1 MRILYGD
8 AMTDGPTPAMRQY
21 YSVKARYPDAVLF
34 FRMGDFYET
43 FGEDAGVVARELDI
57 TLTARGK
64 DKNGDRM
71 PLAGV
76 PHHAADG
83 YIARLVGRGYKVV
96 ICDQVEDPKT
106 AKGVVKREVTRVITP
121 GTLIDSSMLGS
132 AGAHYLM
139 AVAPDRKEIFGL
151 AFLDVSTGEFFVSSG
166 SAERDY
172 ADIVSET
179 ARYRPSEAIVPES
192 LANALPGRLEGL
204 GVTVSRYR
212 DDAFDFDTAYERL
225 CEQFGTATLDGYGCA
240 GMTGAVAAAGAALRY
255 AQETQHSSLS
265 HITGLSTRIPSG
277 NMVLDAITLRN
288 LEITT
293 GIQGVGDGNTLLAA
307 LDVTATSMG
316 SRTMRSFLISPL
328 IEKEAIEGR
337 LDAVEWLVDHALDRQ
352 TLRATLGAFADI
364 ERIAGRIAYGNAGPR
379 DLATLQESLEAIPDV
394 KALFS
399 GEVPELVHEALDAM
413 SDHASVRELV
423 GRAIVDEPPARAVAG
438 GMIREGFNGKLDELR
453 HLATSGKDWIVEFQ
467 QQERER
473 TGIKSLK
480 VGYNRVFGY
489 YIEVTRP
496 NLHLVPPEY
505 ERRQT
510 TANGERYTIPDLKE
524 KEAMIATA
532 EERLG
537 ALEAEIYA
545 ELIRTLAADVPGLQA
560 TARAVGLLDVYAAL
574 AEVAARYSYSRPV
587 IEESGRTIIRDG
599 RHPVVERH
607 LPVPFV
613 PNDTD
618 LDSAGDQIT
627 IITGANMAG
636 KSTYMRAVALCC
648 IMAQMGSFVPA
659 RHATVGVVDRV
670 FTRVGAFDDLASGQ
684 STFMVEMLEL
694 ANILNNATPQSLV
707 ILDEIG
713 RGTSTLDGCAI
724 ARAVVEF
731 LHGKAVSGPRTLFAT
746 HFHDL
751 IDLEG
756 SLKRVKNFHFAV
768 KDTGE
773 DVVFLRKII
782 PGATDKSYGVHVAH
796 LAGIPK
802 KVTDRAMTLLKE
814 ASVRENSGGP
824 RAPRYTQML
833 LVDPGEGIMEE
844 NPAVRELAALN
855 PDEMTPIE
863 ALNTLCRL
871 KRLANGE
878 DGGR

>member
-1 MRILYGD
+1 
-8 AMTDGPTPAMRQY
+8 MTDGPTPAMRQY
-21 YSVKARYPDAVLF
+21 YSVKNRYPDAIIF

-64 DKNGDRM
+64 DRKGDRM

-132 AGAHYLM
+132 AGARYLM
-139 AVAPDRKEIFGL
+139 AVAPDRKDTFGL
-151 AFLDVSTGEFFVSSG
+151 AFLDVSTGEFFVSAGSG
-166 SAERDY
+166 GREY
-172 ADIVSET
+172 ADVVSE
-179 ARYRPSEAIVPES
+179 AVRYRPSEAILPEALDEG
-192 LANALPGRLEGL
+192 LAGRLESI

-212 DDAFDFDTAYERL
+212 DDAFDPDAACRLL

-240 GMTGAVAAAGAALRY
+240 QMTGAVAAAGAALHY
-255 AQETQHSSLS
+255 ARETQQSPLP
-265 HITGLSTRIPSG
+265 HITGLSTRVPSG
-277 NMVLDAITLRN
+277 TMVLDAITLRN

-293 GIQGVGDGNTLLAA
+293 GIRGEGDRSTLLAA
-307 LDVTATSMG
+307 LDVTETSMG
-316 SRTMRSFLISPL
+316 SRTMRSFLVAPL
-328 IEKEAIEGR
+328 VRKAAIEER
-337 LDAVEWLVDHALDRQ
+337 LDAVEWLIGHTVERQ
-352 TLRATLGAFADI
+352 ALRAALGDFADI

-379 DLATLQESLEAIPDV
+379 DLAMLRESLSAVPGV
-394 KALFS
+394 KTLLP
-399 GEVPELVHEALDAM
+399 GDLPTLVREALDAM
-413 SDHASVRELV
+413 SDHASASDLI
-423 GRAIVDEPPARAVAG
+423 GRAIMDDPPALAKSG
-438 GMIREGFNGKLDELR
+438 GMIREGFNAKLDELR
-453 HLATSGKDWIVEFQ
+453 GLATTGKDWIVEFQ

-473 TGIKSLK
+473 TGIRSLK
-480 VGYNRVFGY
+480 VAYNRVFGY
-489 YIEVTRP
+489 YIEVTKP
-496 NLHLVPPEY
+496 NLPLVPPEY

-510 TANGERYTIPDLKE
+510 TANGERYTIPDLRE
-524 KEAMIATA
+524 KEALIATA
-532 EERLG
+532 EERLS

-545 ELIRTLAADVPGLQA
+545 ELVRTLAAEVPGLQA
-560 TARAVGLLDVYAAL
+560 TARAVGLLDVYSAL
-574 AEVAARYSYSRPV
+574 AEVAARYGYSRPA
-587 IEESGRTIIRDG
+587 IEESGRIVIRDG

-613 PNDTD
+613 PNDTE
-618 LDSAGDQIT
+618 LDSAGDQIM

-648 IMAQMGSFVPA
+648 IMAQMGCFVPA
-659 RHATVGVVDRV
+659 RHATIGIVDRV

-707 ILDEIG
+707 VLDEIG

-724 ARAVVEF
+724 ARSVVEF
-731 LHGKAVSGPRTLFAT
+731 LHGRAIAGPRTLFAT

-756 SLKRVKNFHFAV
+756 SQKRVKNFHFAV
-768 KDTGE
+768 KDTGQ

-782 PGATDKSYGVHVAH
+782 PGATDRSYGVHVAR
-796 LAGIPK
+796 LAGLPK
-802 KVTDRAMTLLKE
+802 KVTDRAMDLLKE
-814 ASVRENSGGP
+814 ASVRELPTGV

-833 LVDPGEGIMEE
+833 IVDPGEGAVAE
-844 NPAVRELAALN
+844 NPAVGELKRLN

-863 ALNTLCRL
+863 ALNALCRL
-871 KRLANGE
+871 RRMANGE
-878 DGGR
+878 GER

>member
-1 MRILYGD
+1 
-8 AMTDGPTPAMRQY
+8 MTDGPTPAMRQY
-21 YSVKARYPDAVLF
+21 YSVKNRHPDAVLF
-34 FRMGDFYET
+34 FQMGDFYET
-43 FGEDAGVVARELDI
+43 FGEDAVLVARELDI

-64 DKNGDRM
+64 DKNGERM

-76 PHHAADG
+76 PLHAADG
-83 YIARLVGRGYKVV
+83 YIARLVAKGYRVV

-106 AKGVVKREVTRVITP
+106 AKGVVKRDVTRVITP
-121 GTLIDSSMLGS
+121 GTLIDSLMLGS

-139 AVAPDRKEIFGL
+139 TVAPGKKEVFGL
-151 AFLDVSTGEFFVSSG
+151 AFLDVSTGEFFVSTGSG
-166 SAERDY
+166 ERNY
-172 ADIVSET
+172 ADIVSE
-179 ARYRPSEAIVPES
+179 AVRYRPAEAVLPES
-192 LANALPGRLEGL
+192 LSSTLAARLESL
-204 GVTVSRYR
+204 GMTVSRYR
-212 DDAFDFDTAYERL
+212 DDAFDPDAAYSYL
-225 CEQFGTATLDGYGCA
+225 CGQFGTATLDGYGCA
-240 GMTGAVAAAGAALRY
+240 GIPGAVAAAGAALLY
-255 AQETQHSSLS
+255 ARETQQSSLT
-265 HITGLSTRIPSG
+265 HISGLSTRVPSET
-277 NMVLDAITLRN
+277 MLLDAITLRN

-293 GIQGVGDGNTLLAA
+293 GIRGESGATTLLSA
-307 LDVTATSMG
+307 LDVTETPMG
-316 SRTMRSFLISPL
+316 SRTMRSFLIAPL
-328 IEKEAIEGR
+328 LGKEAIEAR
-337 LDAVEWLVDHALDRQ
+337 LDAVEWFVDHALERQ
-352 TLRATLGAFADI
+352 ELRAALDDFADT

-379 DLATLQESLEAIPDV
+379 DLATLRDSLTVIPDV
-394 KALFS
+394 KALF
-399 GEVPELVHEALDAM
+399 PDDAPALIRKALDAM
-413 SDHASVRELV
+413 GEHVRVVDLI
-423 GRAIVDEPPARAVAG
+423 GRAIVDDPPALSKSG
-438 GMIREGFNGKLDELR
+438 GMIREGFNAKLDELR
-453 HLATSGKDWIVEFQ
+453 HLATTGKDWIAEFQ

-480 VGYNRVFGY
+480 VGYNRIFGY
-489 YIEVTRP
+489 YIEVTKP
-496 NLHLVPPEY
+496 NLPLVPPEY

-510 TANGERYTIPDLKE
+510 TANGERYTIPELRE

-532 EERLG
+532 EERLT

-545 ELIRTLAADVPGLQA
+545 ELVRTLAVEVADLQA

-574 AEVAARYSYSRPV
+574 AGVAARYGYSRPA
-587 IEESGRTIIRDG
+587 IEESGRIVIRDG

-618 LDSAGDQIT
+618 LDSTGDQIM

-659 RHATVGVVDRV
+659 RHAAVGIVDRV

-694 ANILNNATPQSLV
+694 ANILNNATSRSLV

-713 RGTSTLDGCAI
+713 RGTSTLDGCSI

-731 LHGKAVSGPRTLFAT
+731 LHGKAACGPRTLFAT

-756 SLKRVKNFHFAV
+756 ALKRVKNFHFAV
-768 KDTGE
+768 KDTGA

-782 PGATDKSYGVHVAH
+782 PGATDRSYGVHVAH

-802 KVTDRAMTLLKE
+802 KVTDRAMELLKE
-814 ASVRENSGGP
+814 ASVRELPTGV

-833 LVDPGEGIMEE
+833 LVDPGEGVVAE
-844 NPAVRELAALN
+844 NPAVGELKRLN

-863 ALNTLCRL
+863 ALNALSRL
-871 KRLANGE
+871 QRLANGE
-878 DGGR
+878 RER

>member
-1 MRILYGD
+1 
-8 AMTDGPTPAMRQY
+8 MRQY
-21 YSVKARYPDAVLF
+21 YSVKNRYPDAIIF

-64 DKNGDRM
+64 DRKGDRM

-132 AGAHYLM
+132 AGARYLM
-139 AVAPDRKEIFGL
+139 AVAPDRKDTFGL
-151 AFLDVSTGEFFVSSG
+151 AFLDVSTGEFFVSAGSG
-166 SAERDY
+166 GREY
-172 ADIVSET
+172 ADVVSE
-179 ARYRPSEAIVPES
+179 AVRYRPSEAILPEALDEG
-192 LANALPGRLEGL
+192 LAGRLESI

-212 DDAFDFDTAYERL
+212 DDAFDPDAACRLL

-240 GMTGAVAAAGAALRY
+240 QMTGAVAAAGAALHY
-255 AQETQHSSLS
+255 ARETQQSPLP
-265 HITGLSTRIPSG
+265 HITGLSTRVPSG
-277 NMVLDAITLRN
+277 TMVLDAITLRN

-293 GIQGVGDGNTLLAA
+293 GIRGEGDRSTLLAA
-307 LDVTATSMG
+307 LDVTETSMG
-316 SRTMRSFLISPL
+316 SRTMRSFLVAPL
-328 IEKEAIEGR
+328 VRKAAIEER
-337 LDAVEWLVDHALDRQ
+337 LDAVEWLIGHTVERQ
-352 TLRATLGAFADI
+352 ALRAALGDFADI

-379 DLATLQESLEAIPDV
+379 DLAMLRESLSAVPGV
-394 KALFS
+394 KALLP
-399 GEVPELVHEALDAM
+399 GDLPTLVREALDAM
-413 SDHASVRELV
+413 SDHASASDLI
-423 GRAIVDEPPARAVAG
+423 GRAIVDDPPALAKSG
-438 GMIREGFNGKLDELR
+438 GMIREGFNAKLDELQG
-453 HLATSGKDWIVEFQ
+453 LATTGKDWIVEFQ

-473 TGIKSLK
+473 TGIRSLK
-480 VGYNRVFGY
+480 VAYNRVFGY
-489 YIEVTRP
+489 YIEVTKP
-496 NLHLVPPEY
+496 NLPLVPPEY

-510 TANGERYTIPDLKE
+510 TANGERYTIPDLRE
-524 KEAMIATA
+524 KEALIATA
-532 EERLG
+532 EERLS

-545 ELIRTLAADVPGLQA
+545 ELVRTLAAEVPGLQA
-560 TARAVGLLDVYAAL
+560 TARAVGLLDVYSAL
-574 AEVAARYSYSRPV
+574 AEVAARYGYSRPA
-587 IEESGRTIIRDG
+587 IEESGRIVIRDG

-613 PNDTD
+613 PNDTE
-618 LDSAGDQIT
+618 LDSAGDQIM

-648 IMAQMGSFVPA
+648 IMAQMGCFVPA
-659 RHATVGVVDRV
+659 RHATIGIVDRV

-707 ILDEIG
+707 VLDEIG

-724 ARAVVEF
+724 ARSVVEF
-731 LHGKAVSGPRTLFAT
+731 LHGRAIAGPRTLFAT

-756 SLKRVKNFHFAV
+756 SQKRVKNFHFAV
-768 KDTGE
+768 KDTGQ

-782 PGATDKSYGVHVAH
+782 PGATDRSYGVHVAR
-796 LAGIPK
+796 LAGLPK
-802 KVTDRAMTLLKE
+802 KVTDRAMDLLKE
-814 ASVRENSGGP
+814 ASVRELPTGV

-833 LVDPGEGIMEE
+833 IVDPGEGAVAE
-844 NPAVRELAALN
+844 NPAVGELKRLN

-863 ALNTLCRL
+863 ALNALCRL
-871 KRLANGE
+871 RRMANGE
-878 DGGR
+878 GER

>member
-1 MRILYGD
+1 
-8 AMTDGPTPAMRQY
+8 MRQY
-21 YSVKARYPDAVLF
+21 YSVKNRYPDAIIF

-64 DKNGDRM
+64 DRKGDRM

-132 AGAHYLM
+132 AGARYLM
-139 AVAPDRKEIFGL
+139 AVAPDRKDTFGL
-151 AFLDVSTGEFFVSSG
+151 AFLDVSTGEFFVSAGSG
-166 SAERDY
+166 GREY
-172 ADIVSET
+172 ADVVSE
-179 ARYRPSEAIVPES
+179 AVRYRPSEAILPEALDEG
-192 LANALPGRLEGL
+192 LAGRLESI

-212 DDAFDFDTAYERL
+212 DDAFDPDAACRLL

-240 GMTGAVAAAGAALRY
+240 QMTGAVAAAGAALHY
-255 AQETQHSSLS
+255 ARETQQSPLP
-265 HITGLSTRIPSG
+265 HITGLSTRVPSG
-277 NMVLDAITLRN
+277 TMVLDAITLRN

-293 GIQGVGDGNTLLAA
+293 GIRGEGDRSTLLAA
-307 LDVTATSMG
+307 LDVTETSMG
-316 SRTMRSFLISPL
+316 SRTMRSFLVAPL
-328 IEKEAIEGR
+328 VRKAAIEER
-337 LDAVEWLVDHALDRQ
+337 LDAVEWLIGHTVERQ
-352 TLRATLGAFADI
+352 ALRAALGDFADI

-379 DLATLQESLEAIPDV
+379 DLAMLRESLSAVPGV
-394 KALFS
+394 KALLP
-399 GEVPELVHEALDAM
+399 GDLPTLVREALDAM
-413 SDHASVRELV
+413 SDHASASDLI
-423 GRAIVDEPPARAVAG
+423 GRAIMDDPPALAKSG
-438 GMIREGFNGKLDELR
+438 GMIREGFNAKLDELR
-453 HLATSGKDWIVEFQ
+453 GLATTGKDWIVEFQ

-473 TGIKSLK
+473 TGIRSLK
-480 VGYNRVFGY
+480 VAYNRVFGY
-489 YIEVTRP
+489 YIEVTKP
-496 NLHLVPPEY
+496 NLPLVPPEY

-510 TANGERYTIPDLKE
+510 TANGERYTIPDLRE
-524 KEAMIATA
+524 KEALIATA
-532 EERLG
+532 EERLS

-545 ELIRTLAADVPGLQA
+545 ELVRTLAAEVPGLQA
-560 TARAVGLLDVYAAL
+560 TARAVGLLDVYSAL
-574 AEVAARYSYSRPV
+574 AEVAARYGYSRPA
-587 IEESGRTIIRDG
+587 IEESGRIVIRDG

-613 PNDTD
+613 PNDTE
-618 LDSAGDQIT
+618 LDSAGDQIM

-648 IMAQMGSFVPA
+648 IMAQMGCFVPA
-659 RHATVGVVDRV
+659 RHATIGIVDRV

-707 ILDEIG
+707 VLDEIG

-724 ARAVVEF
+724 ARSVVEF
-731 LHGKAVSGPRTLFAT
+731 LHGRAIAGPRTLFAT

-756 SLKRVKNFHFAV
+756 SQKRVKNFHFAV
-768 KDTGE
+768 KDTGQ

-782 PGATDKSYGVHVAH
+782 PGATDRSYGVHVAR
-796 LAGIPK
+796 LAGLPK
-802 KVTDRAMTLLKE
+802 KVTDRAMDLLKE
-814 ASVRENSGGP
+814 ASVRELPTGV

-833 LVDPGEGIMEE
+833 IVDPGEGAVAE
-844 NPAVRELAALN
+844 NPAVGELKRLN

-863 ALNTLCRL
+863 ALNALCRL
-871 KRLANGE
+871 RRMANKE
-878 DGGR
+878 RER

>member
-1 MRILYGD
+1 
-8 AMTDGPTPAMRQY
+8 MTDGPTPAMRQY
-21 YSVKARYPDAVLF
+21 YSVKNRYPDAIIF

-64 DKNGDRM
+64 DRKGDRM

-132 AGAHYLM
+132 AGARYLM
-139 AVAPDRKEIFGL
+139 AVAPDRKDTFGL
-151 AFLDVSTGEFFVSSG
+151 AFLDVSTGEFFVSAGSG
-166 SAERDY
+166 GREY
-172 ADIVSET
+172 ADVVSE
-179 ARYRPSEAIVPES
+179 AVRYRPSEAILPEALDEG
-192 LANALPGRLEGL
+192 LAGRLESI

-212 DDAFDFDTAYERL
+212 DDAFDPDAACRLL

-240 GMTGAVAAAGAALRY
+240 QMTGAVAAAGAALHY
-255 AQETQHSSLS
+255 ARETQQSPLP
-265 HITGLSTRIPSG
+265 HITGLSTRVPSG
-277 NMVLDAITLRN
+277 TMVLDAITLRN

-293 GIQGVGDGNTLLAA
+293 GIRGEGDRSTLLAA
-307 LDVTATSMG
+307 LDVTETSMG
-316 SRTMRSFLISPL
+316 SRTMRSFLVAPL
-328 IEKEAIEGR
+328 VRKAAIEER
-337 LDAVEWLVDHALDRQ
+337 LDAVEWLIGHTVERQ
-352 TLRATLGAFADI
+352 ALRAALGDFADI

-379 DLATLQESLEAIPDV
+379 DLAMLRESLSAVPGV
-394 KALFS
+394 KALLP
-399 GEVPELVHEALDAM
+399 GDLPTLVREALDAM
-413 SDHASVRELV
+413 SDHASASDLI
-423 GRAIVDEPPARAVAG
+423 GRAIVDDPPALAKSG
-438 GMIREGFNGKLDELR
+438 GMIREGFNAKLDELR
-453 HLATSGKDWIVEFQ
+453 GLATTGKDWIVEFQ

-473 TGIKSLK
+473 TGIRSLK
-480 VGYNRVFGY
+480 VAYNRVFGY
-489 YIEVTRP
+489 YIEVTKP
-496 NLHLVPPEY
+496 NLPLVPPEY

-510 TANGERYTIPDLKE
+510 TANGERYTIPDLRE
-524 KEAMIATA
+524 KEALIATA
-532 EERLG
+532 EERLS

-545 ELIRTLAADVPGLQA
+545 ELVRTLAAEVPGLQA
-560 TARAVGLLDVYAAL
+560 TARAVGLLDVYSAL
-574 AEVAARYSYSRPV
+574 AEVAARYGYSRPA
-587 IEESGRTIIRDG
+587 IEESGRIVIRDG

-613 PNDTD
+613 PNDTE
-618 LDSAGDQIT
+618 LDSAGDQIM

-659 RHATVGVVDRV
+659 RHATIGIVDRV

-707 ILDEIG
+707 VLDEIG

-724 ARAVVEF
+724 ARSVVEF
-731 LHGKAVSGPRTLFAT
+731 LHGRAIAGPRTLFAT

-756 SLKRVKNFHFAV
+756 SQKRVKNFHFAV
-768 KDTGE
+768 KDTGQ

-782 PGATDKSYGVHVAH
+782 PGATDRSYGVHVAR
-796 LAGIPK
+796 LAGLPK
-802 KVTDRAMTLLKE
+802 KVTDRAMDLLKE
-814 ASVRENSGGP
+814 ASVRELPTGV

-833 LVDPGEGIMEE
+833 IVDPGEGAVAE
-844 NPAVRELAALN
+844 NPAVGELKRLN

-863 ALNTLCRL
+863 ALNALCRL
-871 KRLANGE
+871 RRMANGE
-878 DGGR
+878 GER

>member
-1 MRILYGD
+1 
-8 AMTDGPTPAMRQY
+8 
-21 YSVKARYPDAVLF
+21 
-34 FRMGDFYET
+34 
-43 FGEDAGVVARELDI
+43 
-57 TLTARGK
+57 
-64 DKNGDRM
+64 M
-71 PLAGV
+71 PL
-76 PHHAADG
+76 
-83 YIARLVGRGYKVV
+83 
-96 ICDQVEDPKT
+96 QN
-106 AKGVVKREVTRVITP
+106 
-121 GTLIDSSMLGS
+121 
-132 AGAHYLM
+132 
-139 AVAPDRKEIFGL
+139 GL

>member
-1 MRILYGD
+1 
-8 AMTDGPTPAMRQY
+8 MTDGPTPAMRQY
-21 YSVKARYPDAVLF
+21 YSVKNRYPDAIIF

-64 DKNGDRM
+64 DRKGDRM

-83 YIARLVGRGYKVV
+83 YITRLVGRGYKVV

-132 AGAHYLM
+132 AGARYLM
-139 AVAPDRKEIFGL
+139 AVAPDRKDTFGL
-151 AFLDVSTGEFFVSSG
+151 AFLDVSTGEFFVSAGSG
-166 SAERDY
+166 GREY
-172 ADIVSET
+172 ADVVSE
-179 ARYRPSEAIVPES
+179 AVRYRPSEAILPEALDEG
-192 LANALPGRLEGL
+192 LAGRLESI

-212 DDAFDFDTAYERL
+212 DDAFDPDAACRLL

-240 GMTGAVAAAGAALRY
+240 QMTGAVAAAGAALHY
-255 AQETQHSSLS
+255 ARETQQSPLP
-265 HITGLSTRIPSG
+265 HITGLSTRVPSG
-277 NMVLDAITLRN
+277 TMVLDAITLRN

-293 GIQGVGDGNTLLAA
+293 GIRGEGDRSTLLAA
-307 LDVTATSMG
+307 LDVTETSMG
-316 SRTMRSFLISPL
+316 SRTMRSFLVAPL
-328 IEKEAIEGR
+328 VRKAAIEER
-337 LDAVEWLVDHALDRQ
+337 LDAVEWLIGHTVERQ
-352 TLRATLGAFADI
+352 ALRAALGDFADI

-379 DLATLQESLEAIPDV
+379 DLAMLRESLSAVPGV
-394 KALFS
+394 KTLLP
-399 GEVPELVHEALDAM
+399 GDLPTLVREVLDAM
-413 SDHASVRELV
+413 SDHASASDLI
-423 GRAIVDEPPARAVAG
+423 GRAIVDDPPALAKSG
-438 GMIREGFNGKLDELR
+438 GMIREGFNAKLDELR
-453 HLATSGKDWIVEFQ
+453 GLATTGKDWIVEFQ

-473 TGIKSLK
+473 TGIRSLK
-480 VGYNRVFGY
+480 VAYNRVFGY
-489 YIEVTRP
+489 YIEVTKP
-496 NLHLVPPEY
+496 NLPLVPPEY

-510 TANGERYTIPDLKE
+510 TANGERYTIPDLRE
-524 KEAMIATA
+524 KEALIATA
-532 EERLG
+532 EERLS

-545 ELIRTLAADVPGLQA
+545 ELVRTLAAEVPALQA
-560 TARAVGLLDVYAAL
+560 TARAVGLLDVYSAL
-574 AEVAARYSYSRPV
+574 AEVAARYGYSRPA
-587 IEESGRTIIRDG
+587 IEESGRIVIRDG

-613 PNDTD
+613 PNDTE
-618 LDSAGDQIT
+618 LDSAGDQIM

-648 IMAQMGSFVPA
+648 IMAQMGCFVPA
-659 RHATVGVVDRV
+659 RHATIGIVDRV

-707 ILDEIG
+707 VLDEIG

-724 ARAVVEF
+724 ARSVVEF
-731 LHGKAVSGPRTLFAT
+731 LHGRAIAGPRTLFAT

-756 SLKRVKNFHFAV
+756 SQKRVKNFHFAV
-768 KDTGE
+768 KDTGQ

-782 PGATDKSYGVHVAH
+782 PGATDRSYGVHVAR
-796 LAGIPK
+796 LAGLPK
-802 KVTDRAMTLLKE
+802 KVTDRAMDLLKE
-814 ASVRENSGGP
+814 ASVRELPTGV

-833 LVDPGEGIMEE
+833 IVDPGEGAVAE
-844 NPAVRELAALN
+844 NPAVGELKRLN

-863 ALNTLCRL
+863 ALNALCRL
-871 KRLANGE
+871 RRMANKE
-878 DGGR
+878 RER

>member
-1 MRILYGD
+1 
-8 AMTDGPTPAMRQY
+8 MTDGPTPAMRQY
-21 YSVKARYPDAVLF
+21 YSVKNRYPDAIIF

-64 DKNGDRM
+64 DRKGDRM

-132 AGAHYLM
+132 AGARYLM
-139 AVAPDRKEIFGL
+139 AVAPDRKDTFGL
-151 AFLDVSTGEFFVSSG
+151 AFLDVSTGEFFISAGSG
-166 SAERDY
+166 GREY
-172 ADIVSET
+172 ADVVSE
-179 ARYRPSEAIVPES
+179 AVRYRPSEAILPEALDEG
-192 LANALPGRLEGL
+192 LAGRLESI

-212 DDAFDFDTAYERL
+212 DDAFDPDAACRLL

-240 GMTGAVAAAGAALRY
+240 QMTGAVAAAGAALHY
-255 AQETQHSSLS
+255 ARETQQSPLP
-265 HITGLSTRIPSG
+265 HITGLSTRVPSG
-277 NMVLDAITLRN
+277 TMVLDAITLRN

-293 GIQGVGDGNTLLAA
+293 GIRGEGDRSTLLAA
-307 LDVTATSMG
+307 LDVTETSMG
-316 SRTMRSFLISPL
+316 SRTMRSFLVAPL
-328 IEKEAIEGR
+328 VRKAAIEER
-337 LDAVEWLVDHALDRQ
+337 LDAVEWLIGHTVERQ
-352 TLRATLGAFADI
+352 ALRAALGDFADI

-379 DLATLQESLEAIPDV
+379 DLATLKESLCAIPELKSLLSGDLP
-394 KALFS
+394 ALVS
-399 GEVPELVHEALDAM
+399 EALDAM
-413 SDHASVRELV
+413 SDHASVRDLV

-438 GMIREGFNGKLDELR
+438 GMIRDGFNAKLDELR
-453 HLATSGKDWIVEFQ
+453 HLATSGKDWIAEFQ

-496 NLHLVPPEY
+496 NLALVPPEY

-545 ELIRTLAADVPGLQA
+545 ELVRTLAADVPDLQA
-560 TARAVGLLDVYAAL
+560 TARAVGLLDVYSAL
-574 AEVAARYSYSRPV
+574 AEVAAWYGYSRPT
-587 IEESGRTIIRDG
+587 IEESGRIVIRDG

-618 LDSAGDQIT
+618 LDAAGDQIT

-659 RHATVGVVDRV
+659 RHATVGIVDRV

-694 ANILNNATPQSLV
+694 ANILNNATPKSLV

-751 IDLEG
+751 VDLEG

-768 KDTGE
+768 KDTGT

-802 KVTDRAMTLLKE
+802 KVTDRAMALLKE
-814 ASVRENSGGP
+814 ASVRENPGGP

-833 LVDPGEGIMEE
+833 LVDPGEGVVEE

-863 ALNTLCRL
+863 ALNALSWL
-871 KRLANGE
+871 KRLANGGE
-878 DGGR
+878 R

>member
-1 MRILYGD
+1 
-8 AMTDGPTPAMRQY
+8 MTDGPTPAMRQY
-21 YSVKARYPDAVLF
+21 YSAKARNPDAILF

-57 TLTARGK
+57 TLTARGR

-76 PHHAADG
+76 PHHAAEG

-106 AKGVVKREVTRVITP
+106 AKGIVKRDVTRVITP
-121 GTLIDSSMLGS
+121 GTLIDSSMLAS

-139 AVAPDRKEIFGL
+139 AVAPDRRETFGL

-166 SAERDY
+166 GGGCNYAE
-172 ADIVSET
+172 IVSET
-179 ARYRPSEAIVPES
+179 VRYRPSEVIVPES
-192 LANALPGRLEGL
+192 LADGLPTRLEAL

-212 DDAFDFDTAYERL
+212 DDAFEVDAACEQL
-225 CEQFGTATLDGYGCA
+225 CKQFGTTTLDGYGCA
-240 GMTGAVAAAGAALRY
+240 GMPGAIAAAGAALRY
-255 AQETQHSSLS
+255 AQDTQQSPLS
-265 HITGLSTRIPSG
+265 HISGLSTRVPSG
-277 NMVLDAITLRN
+277 NMALDAITLRN
-288 LEITT
+288 LEITAP
-293 GIQGVGDGNTLLAA
+293 IQGVGDANTLLAA
-307 LDVTATSMG
+307 LDATETSMG
-316 SRTMRSFLISPL
+316 SRTMRSFLIAPL
-328 IEKEAIEGR
+328 LGKAAIEAR
-337 LDAVEWLVDHALDRQ
+337 LDAVEWFFEHALERQ
-352 TLRATLGAFADI
+352 ALRATLGDFADT

-379 DLATLQESLEAIPDV
+379 DLATLRDSLCTIPDA
-394 KALFS
+394 KSLIPPSAPAL
-399 GEVPELVHEALDAM
+399 VREALAAM
-413 SDHASVRELV
+413 SDHAHVVDLV
-423 GRAIVDEPPARAVAG
+423 GRAIVDDPPARALAG
-438 GMIREGFNGKLDELR
+438 GMIREGFNAKLDELR
-453 HLATSGKDWIVEFQ
+453 HLATSGKDWIAEFQ

-510 TANGERYTIPDLKE
+510 TANGERYTIPDLRE

-537 ALEAEIYA
+537 ALEAEIYT
-545 ELIRTLAADVPGLQA
+545 ELVRTLTAEVAGLQA

-574 AEVAARYSYSRPV
+574 AEVAARYGYTRPV
-587 IEESGRTIIRDG
+587 IEESGRIVIRDG

-613 PNDTD
+613 PNDTE
-618 LDSAGDQIT
+618 LDSAGDQIM

-659 RHATVGVVDRV
+659 RHATVGIVDRV

-694 ANILNNATPQSLV
+694 ANILNNATAQSLV

-713 RGTSTLDGCAI
+713 RGTSTLDGCSI

-731 LHGKAVSGPRTLFAT
+731 LHGKAVAGPRTLFAT

-768 KDTGE
+768 KDTGQ

-782 PGATDKSYGVHVAH
+782 PGATDRSYGVHVAH

-802 KVTDRAMTLLKE
+802 KVTDRAMELLKE
-814 ASVRENSGGP
+814 ASTREFPAGV

-833 LVDPGEGIMEE
+833 LVDPGEGVVEE
-844 NPAVRELAALN
+844 NPAVRELKEMN
-855 PDEMTPIE
+855 PNEMTPIE
-863 ALNTLCRL
+863 ALNALNRL
-871 KRLANGE
+871 QRIANGE
-878 DGGR
+878 RSER

>member
-1 MRILYGD
+1 
-8 AMTDGPTPAMRQY
+8 MTDGPTPAMRQY
-21 YSVKARYPDAVLF
+21 YSAKARYPDAILF

-57 TLTARGK
+57 TLTARGR

-76 PHHAADG
+76 PHHAADA
-83 YIARLVGRGYKVV
+83 YIARLVAKGYKVV

-106 AKGVVKREVTRVITP
+106 AKGVVKRDVTRVITP
-121 GTLIDSSMLGS
+121 GTLIDSSMLAS

-139 AVAPDRKEIFGL
+139 AVAPDRKETFGL

-166 SAERDY
+166 SGERDY
-172 ADIVSET
+172 AEIVSET
-179 ARYRPSEAIVPES
+179 VRYRPTEAIVPES
-192 LANALPGRLEGL
+192 LADGLPDRLEAL

-212 DDAFDFDTAYERL
+212 DDAFDLDAAYERL
-225 CEQFGTATLDGYGCA
+225 CKQFGTATLDGYGCA
-240 GMTGAVAAAGAALRY
+240 GMPGAIAAAGAALRY
-255 AQETQHSSLS
+255 AQDTQQSPLS
-265 HITGLSTRIPSG
+265 HITGLSTRVPSG
-277 NMVLDAITLRN
+277 NMALDAITLRN
-288 LEITT
+288 LEITA
-293 GIQGVGDGNTLLAA
+293 GIRGEGDANTLLSA
-307 LDVTATSMG
+307 LDATETSMG
-316 SRTMRSFLISPL
+316 SRTMRSFLIAPL
-328 IEKEAIEGR
+328 LGKEAIEAR
-337 LDAVEWLVDHALDRQ
+337 LDAVEWFFEHALERQ
-352 TLRATLGAFADI
+352 ALRATLGDFADI

-379 DLATLQESLEAIPDV
+379 DLATLRDSLSTIPDV
-394 KALFS
+394 KAL
-399 GEVPELVHEALDAM
+399 VPPDAPTLVREALAAM
-413 SDHASVRELV
+413 SDHARVVDLV
-423 GRAIVDEPPARAVAG
+423 GRAIVDDPPARAQAG
-438 GMIREGFNGKLDELR
+438 GMIREGFNAKLDELR
-453 HLATSGKDWIVEFQ
+453 HLATTGKDWIAEFQ

-489 YIEVTRP
+489 YIEVTKP

-510 TANGERYTIPDLKE
+510 TANGERYTIPDLRE

-545 ELIRTLAADVPGLQA
+545 ELIRTLAAEVAGLQA

-574 AEVAARYSYSRPV
+574 AEVAARYGYTRPV
-587 IEESGRTIIRDG
+587 IEESGRIIIRDG

-607 LPVPFV
+607 LPAPFV
-613 PNDTD
+613 PNDTE
-618 LDSAGDQIT
+618 LDSAGDQIM

-659 RHATVGVVDRV
+659 RHATIGIVDRV

-694 ANILNNATPQSLV
+694 ANILNNMTPKSLV

-713 RGTSTLDGCAI
+713 RGTSTLDGCSI

-731 LHGKAVSGPRTLFAT
+731 LHGKAVAGPRTLFAT

-768 KDTGE
+768 KDTGT

-782 PGATDKSYGVHVAH
+782 PGATDRSYGIHVAH
-796 LAGIPK
+796 LAGVPK
-802 KVTDRAMTLLKE
+802 KVTDRAMELLKE
-814 ASVRENSGGP
+814 ASTRGLPAGV

-833 LVDPGEGIMEE
+833 LVDPGEGVVEE
-844 NPAVRELAALN
+844 NPAVRELKTMN
-855 PDEMTPIE
+855 PNEMTPIE
-863 ALNTLCRL
+863 ALNALCRL
-871 KRLANGE
+871 QKLANGE
-878 DGGR
+878 RTER

>member
-1 MRILYGD
+1 
-8 AMTDGPTPAMRQY
+8 MTSGPTPAMRQY
-21 YSVKARYPDAVLF
+21 YSVKARYPDAILF
-34 FRMGDFYET
+34 FQMGDFYET

-57 TLTARGK
+57 VLTSRGR

-76 PHHAADG
+76 PLHAADG
-83 YIARLVGRGYKVV
+83 YIARLVNKGYRVV

-106 AKGVVKREVTRVITP
+106 AKGVVKRDVTRVVTP

-132 AGAHYLM
+132 AGAQYLM
-139 AVAPDRKEIFGL
+139 AVAPDRKDTFGI
-151 AFLDVSTGEFFVSSG
+151 AFLDVSTGEFFISSG
-166 SAERDY
+166 SGGRDY
-172 ADIVSET
+172 ADLVSEVV
-179 ARYRPSEAIVPES
+179 RYRPTEAIIPES
-192 LANALPGRLEGL
+192 LQGGLQGGLPGRLETL

-212 DDAFDFDTAYERL
+212 DDAFDPDAAYARL
-225 CEQFGTATLDGYGCA
+225 CEQFGTTTLEGYGCEGLTA
-240 GMTGAVAAAGAALRY
+240 PVAAAGAALRY
-255 AQETQHSSLS
+255 AQETQQSSLP
-265 HITGLSTRIPSG
+265 HISGIASRIPTG

-293 GIQGVGDGNTLLAA
+293 SIRGSGDGNTLLSV
-307 LDVTATSMG
+307 LDTTETSMG

-328 IEKEAIEGR
+328 IGKTAIDER
-337 LDAVEWLVDHALDRQ
+337 LDAVEHFFDHALERQ
-352 TLRATLGAFADI
+352 ELRSILGDFSDI

-379 DLATLQESLEAIPDV
+379 DLATLKESLECIPDV
-394 KALFS
+394 KSLFS
-399 GEVPELVHEALDAM
+399 DDAPLLVREALDAM
-413 SDHASVRELV
+413 SDHAGVIDLV
-423 GRAIVDEPPARAVAG
+423 GRAIVDDPPALAKSG
-438 GMIREGFNGKLDELR
+438 GMIREGFNRKLDELR
-453 HLATSGKDWIVEFQ
+453 HLATTGKNWIAEFQ

-489 YIEVTRP
+489 YIEVTKP

-510 TANGERYTIPDLKE
+510 LANAERYTIPDLRE

-532 EERLG
+532 EERLA
-537 ALEAEIYA
+537 ALEAELYT
-545 ELIRTLAADVPGLQA
+545 ELVRTLAAHVPDLQA

-574 AEVAARYSYSRPV
+574 GEVAARYGYSRPV
-587 IEESGRTIIRDG
+587 IEESGRIIIRDG

-613 PNDTD
+613 PNDTE
-618 LDSAGDQIT
+618 LDSAGDQIM

-659 RHATVGVVDRV
+659 RHATIGIVDRV
-670 FTRVGAFDDLASGQ
+670 FTRVGAFDDLAAGQ

-707 ILDEIG
+707 VLDEIG
-713 RGTSTLDGCAI
+713 RGTSTLDGCSI

-731 LHGKAVSGPRTLFAT
+731 LHGKAVAGPRTLFAT

-756 SLKRVKNFHFAV
+756 SLARVKNFHFAV
-768 KDTGE
+768 KDTGS
-773 DVVFLRKII
+773 DVIFLRKII
-782 PGATDKSYGVHVAH
+782 PGATDRSYGVHVAR

-814 ASVRENSGGP
+814 ASRREFSGGP

-833 LVDPGEGIMEE
+833 LVDPGEGVVEE
-844 NPAVRELAALN
+844 NPVVRELATLN
-855 PDEMTPIE
+855 PNEMTPIE

-871 KRLANGE
+871 QKLANGE
-878 DGGR
+878 E

>member
-1 MRILYGD
+1 
-8 AMTDGPTPAMRQY
+8 MTDGPTPAMRQY
-21 YSVKARYPDAVLF
+21 YSVKNRYPDAIIF

-64 DKNGDRM
+64 DRKGDRM

-132 AGAHYLM
+132 AGARYLM
-139 AVAPDRKEIFGL
+139 AVAPDRKDTFGL
-151 AFLDVSTGEFFVSSG
+151 AFLDVSTGEFFVSAGSG
-166 SAERDY
+166 GREY
-172 ADIVSET
+172 ADVVSE
-179 ARYRPSEAIVPES
+179 AVRYRPSEAILPEALDEG
-192 LANALPGRLEGL
+192 LAGRLESI

-212 DDAFDFDTAYERL
+212 DDAFDPDAACRLL

-240 GMTGAVAAAGAALRY
+240 QMTGAVAAAGAALHY
-255 AQETQHSSLS
+255 ARETQQSPLP
-265 HITGLSTRIPSG
+265 HITGLSTRVPSG
-277 NMVLDAITLRN
+277 TMVLDAITLRN

-293 GIQGVGDGNTLLAA
+293 GIRGESDRSTLLAA
-307 LDVTATSMG
+307 LDVTETSMG
-316 SRTMRSFLISPL
+316 SRTMRSFLVAPL
-328 IEKEAIEGR
+328 VRKAAIEER
-337 LDAVEWLVDHALDRQ
+337 LDAVEWLIGHTVERQ
-352 TLRATLGAFADI
+352 ALRAALGDFADI

-379 DLATLQESLEAIPDV
+379 DLAMLRESLSAVPGV
-394 KALFS
+394 KTLLP
-399 GEVPELVHEALDAM
+399 GDLPTLVREALDAM
-413 SDHASVRELV
+413 SDHASASDLI
-423 GRAIVDEPPARAVAG
+423 GRAIVDDPPALAKSG
-438 GMIREGFNGKLDELR
+438 GMIREGFNAKLDELR
-453 HLATSGKDWIVEFQ
+453 GLATTGKDWIVEFQ

-473 TGIKSLK
+473 TGIRSLK
-480 VGYNRVFGY
+480 VAYNRVFGY
-489 YIEVTRP
+489 YIEVTKP
-496 NLHLVPPEY
+496 NLPLVPPEY

-510 TANGERYTIPDLKE
+510 TANGERYTIPDLRE
-524 KEAMIATA
+524 KEALIATA
-532 EERLG
+532 EERLS

-545 ELIRTLAADVPGLQA
+545 ELVRTLAAEVPGLQA
-560 TARAVGLLDVYAAL
+560 TARAVGLLDVYSAL
-574 AEVAARYSYSRPV
+574 AEVAARYGYSRPA
-587 IEESGRTIIRDG
+587 IEESGRIVIRDG

-613 PNDTD
+613 PNDTE
-618 LDSAGDQIT
+618 LDSAGDQIM

-648 IMAQMGSFVPA
+648 IMAQMGCFVPA
-659 RHATVGVVDRV
+659 RHATIGIVDRV

-707 ILDEIG
+707 VLDEIG

-724 ARAVVEF
+724 ARSVVEF
-731 LHGKAVSGPRTLFAT
+731 LHGRAIAGPRTLFAT

-756 SLKRVKNFHFAV
+756 SQKRVKNFHFAV
-768 KDTGE
+768 KDTGQ

-782 PGATDKSYGVHVAH
+782 PGATDRSYGVHVAR
-796 LAGIPK
+796 LAGLPK
-802 KVTDRAMTLLKE
+802 KVTDRAMDLLKE
-814 ASVRENSGGP
+814 ASVRELPTGV

-833 LVDPGEGIMEE
+833 IVDPGEGAVAE
-844 NPAVRELAALN
+844 NPAVGELKRLN

-863 ALNTLCRL
+863 ALNALCRL
-871 KRLANGE
+871 RRMANKE
-878 DGGR
+878 RER